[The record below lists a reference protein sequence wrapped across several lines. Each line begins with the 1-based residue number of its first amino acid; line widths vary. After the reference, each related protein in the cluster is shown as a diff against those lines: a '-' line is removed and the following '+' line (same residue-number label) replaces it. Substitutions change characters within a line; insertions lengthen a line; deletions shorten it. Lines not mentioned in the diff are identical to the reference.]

1 MVTARKKITKAQ
13 AQLWISEAW
22 GRSISL
28 KDVKLRGDWLFIREP
43 EWPDEVDCIHM
54 PMSGDIYAEPYDT
67 IRLAD
72 SPFAPNNKE
81 AVDIA
86 IAKLDIDVAK
96 YYAETAELPPFLTEE
111 EWD

>member
-13 AQLWISEAW
+13 ARLWLSEAW
-22 GRSISL
+22 GRSIRISSIR
-28 KDVKLRGDWLFIREP
+28 LRGDWLFVRDMDAFP
-43 EWPDEVDCIHM
+43 DYPDEVDCIHM
-54 PMSGDIYAEPYDT
+54 PMSGDIYAEVYDT

-72 SPFAPNNKE
+72 SPFVPNNKE

-96 YYAETAELPPFLTEE
+96 YYAGLEKYGSS
-111 EWD
+111 

>member
-1 MVTARKKITKAQ
+1 MVTARKKLTKAQ
-13 AQLWISEAW
+13 AQLWLSEAW
-22 GRSISL
+22 GRSISI
-28 KDVKLRGDWLFIREP
+28 KNIKLRGDWLFVRDIDEISHYA
-43 EWPDEVDCIHM
+43 DEVDCIHR

-72 SPFAPNNKE
+72 SPFVPNNKE

-96 YYAETAELPPFLTEE
+96 YYADMEREC
-111 EWD
+111 

>member
-1 MVTARKKITKAQ
+1 MVTARKKLTKAQ
-13 AQLWISEAW
+13 AQLWLSEAW
-22 GRSISL
+22 GRSISI
-28 KDVKLRGDWLFIREP
+28 KNIKLRGDWLFVRDIDEISHYA
-43 EWPDEVDCIHM
+43 DEVDCIHR

-72 SPFAPNNKE
+72 SPFVPNNKE

-96 YYAETAELPPFLTEE
+96 YYADMEKESGSS
-111 EWD
+111 

>member
-1 MVTARKKITKAQ
+1 MVIARKKLTKAQ
-13 AQLWISEAW
+13 AQLWLSEAW
-22 GRSISL
+22 GRSIRISSIR
-28 KDVKLRGDWLFIREP
+28 LRGDWLFVRDMDAFP
-43 EWPDEVDCIHM
+43 DYPDEVDCIHM

-72 SPFAPNNKE
+72 SPFVPNNKE

-96 YYAETAELPPFLTEE
+96 YYADMKREC
-111 EWD
+111 

>member
-1 MVTARKKITKAQ
+1 MVTARKKLTKAQ
-13 AQLWISEAW
+13 AQLWLSEAW
-22 GRSISL
+22 GRSIRSSNIR
-28 KDVKLRGDWLFIREP
+28 LRGDWLFVRDMDAFP
-43 EWPDEVDCIHM
+43 DYPDEVDCIHM

-72 SPFAPNNKE
+72 SPFVPNNKE

-96 YYAETAELPPFLTEE
+96 YYADMKREC
-111 EWD
+111 